1 MAANSIQQG
10 LVTEAHLEFCETEKQ
25 AEVINTLLKCGS
37 MRKAA
42 EELNCA
48 FSNVQAMCT
57 RIVRRAEQRGYSPK
71 HDLTHTIPATQ
82 VLRGVSTLY
91 TKNGVSAQWVKTRTD
106 NEALAKEIIEGIKDA
121 LEEYNGKSKN
131 VQHLGF
137 STDETMACYVMGDA
151 HFGMLAHEEETK
163 VADFDSEIAYRVMQ
177 GAIQYLVD
185 SAPPSKECVFV
196 NVGDALHVDNR
207 TNKTPA
213 HSNPLDA
220 DSRYYRIIK
229 VFVWAMIHAIE
240 KMLEKHEQVTVINAA
255 GNHDPDS
262 THWIQLALSMYF
274 SNQERVDVR
283 VDPASYHYYRF
294 GSTLIGITHGDGA
307 KHEELPLIMAGMKSE
322 DWGQTK
328 HRYWFTGHI
337 HHKVVKEFNGCKV
350 ESFNTL
356 APSDAWH
363 SKSGYFAAR
372 EMQCLVLHK
381 DHGIVARN
389 ICPVGLAHQ

>member
-1 MAANSIQQG
+1 MAIPTVDAG
-10 LVTEAHLEFCETEKQ
+10 ALTEGHLQFCTNERQ
-25 AEVINTLLKCGS
+25 AEVVNAVLQYRS

-42 EELNCA
+42 EHLNVSFA
-48 FSNVQAMCT
+48 AVQGMVT
-57 RIVRRAEQRGYSPK
+57 RIQRRAEQRGYSPK

-106 NEALAKEIIEGIKDA
+106 NEALQQEILEGIKDA
-121 LEEYNGKSKN
+121 FKEYEGQSKD

-137 STDETMACYVMGDA
+137 ATDESMACYVMGDA
-151 HFGMLAHEEETK
+151 HFGMLAHEEETL
-163 VADFDSEIAYRVMQ
+163 VADFDSEIAYRVMK
-177 GAIQYLVD
+177 GAIGYLVD
-185 SAPPSKECVFV
+185 SAPPSKECLFV

-207 TNKTPA
+207 TNKTPG
-213 HSNPLDA
+213 HSHSLDA

-274 SNQERVDVR
+274 SNQERVDVK
-283 VDPASYHYYRF
+283 VNPASYHYYKF
-294 GSTLIGITHGDGA
+294 GNSLIGVTHGDGA
-307 KHEELPLIMAGMKSE
+307 KQDDLPLIMASMRSE
-322 DWGQTK
+322 DWGQSR

-381 DHGIVARN
+381 EHGIVARN